1 MPRSPTDRSPHR
13 PVEPNGCQPTER
25 RSPSAEA
32 TGPGDGDRAQ
42 SLRVLSDEALLRRL
56 RALGYDP
63 GPITV
68 LTRRVYLRR
77 LEELSHSP
85 AGESRGP
92 PSP

>member
-1 MPRSPTDRSPHR
+1 MPCSPADRSPHR
-13 PVEPNGCQPTER
+13 PVEPDGCPPTEWH
-25 RSPSAEA
+25 SPSAE
-32 TGPGDGDRAQ
+32 TTCPGDGDQVQ

-77 LEELSHSP
+77 LEELSRSP
-85 AGESRGP
+85 AGESWGP